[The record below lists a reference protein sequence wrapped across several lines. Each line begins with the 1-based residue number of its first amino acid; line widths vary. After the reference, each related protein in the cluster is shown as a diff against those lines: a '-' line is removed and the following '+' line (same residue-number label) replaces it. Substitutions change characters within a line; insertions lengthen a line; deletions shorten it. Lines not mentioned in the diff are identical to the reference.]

1 MKKYGLVTLLSFSF
15 ISHAL
20 SEMSPDADEYYRQ
33 ALENTQKL
41 EAAKSETAETIYKTA
56 TETTKKIKELRDQL
70 EQLKSKIEGTKTE
83 TTSDADKNS
92 KLEELQNLQALRQE
106 LQVKVSLLQADL
118 QANALKLQSLDMIQA
133 RDTKTKEELR
143 EEKEQQKHK
152 TLQAQLKEKEE
163 KLKEK
168 LESTSADVRL

>member
-1 MKKYGLVTLLSFSF
+1 MKKYGLMTLLSFSF
-15 ISHAL
+15 ISHAF
-20 SEMSPDADEYYRQ
+20 SQMSPDADEYYKQ

-41 EAAKSETAETIYKTA
+41 DTAKSETAETIYKTA
-56 TETTKKIKELRDQL
+56 TETAKKIKEINGQL
-70 EQLKSKIEGTKTE
+70 EQLKSQTETTATE

-92 KLEELQNLQALRQE
+92 NLEELQKRQALRQE

-118 QANALKLQSLDMIQA
+118 QANSLKLQALNMIQA

-168 LESTSADVRL
+168 LESTGADVRL